1 MRIWF
6 LISGITLETAYKVFR
21 REIIQNINLKQNRFD
36 VELEMTA
43 KVARLPAI
51 RIYEVVILNII
62 NYEQVRKLQLMK

>member
-62 NYEQVRKLQLMK
+62 NYEQVRKLQ

>member
-1 MRIWF
+1 MVRIWF

-62 NYEQVRKLQLMK
+62 NYEQVRKLQ

>member
-1 MRIWF
+1 MVRIWF

-36 VELEMTA
+36 VELEMIA

-62 NYEQVRKLQLMK
+62 NYEQVRKLQ